1 MVFFF
6 VGLFLSPNHHMLVPM
21 FPFFEVCGQGG
32 PHWTILYLGATITFK
47 ISDLTLMDPALD
59 VQLIKSFFV
68 GMTNQFPLTNKF
80 TCNS

>member
-1 MVFFF
+1 MF
-6 VGLFLSPNHHMLVPM
+6 VPM

-59 VQLIKSFFV
+59 VQPIKSFFA